1 MGDLVDVA
9 TTAQNDAD
17 AAHKAQKATYEQQK
31 DEYED
36 AQKRHA
42 KDVEEAKET
51 YKTATGNAV
60 KALSDATDHAA
71 EDQIEA
77 NKFADKNKS
86 DADKTTEKMN
96 DARQDIISSDTE
108 ILKQLKEFQGELS
121 NIRATDATIQ
131 TKFLQVSANYNQMV
145 TEKADETTKWK
156 KSHRDTLEGFDDTL
170 ARLETDAEAIRTTT
184 GPKHKKIYEDEKSLI
199 DKVVEDLK
207 QSHSN
212 IVDPLEKTETT
223 LKDTNAKA
231 QKKETSTT
239 NTYNSMKAVVSTER
253 VAATKAAQTERDG
266 VEKVRGEE
274 VAEATNFN
282 ARTVKQ
288 STEDRDTAT
297 GECDSS
303 YQDRTKLIAGD
314 QQAIAEI
321 APLLRRLKACAGS
334 NEGKKGAFLEKS
346 ETNKRQMQQA
356 NAQQEA
362 AAMCALAEQ
371 KMQSLIETKAPTT
384 GSLDDWSERVA
395 GETKHNQDVFTSCAK
410 AANDEYNNEKSA
422 ADTMKKT
429 AISNAENAAKEA
441 LVGADGA
448 SGINGNESKKMASL
462 AAKLKK
468 TKDPMDTAVQEF
480 QKASTELSQHELIL
494 TAAQGKR
501 DSEVNAAV
509 LTQTEDSKTA
519 ALKRKTNV
527 QADKD
532 QANTIQ
538 AAAKLEHKTKTATEN
553 TEFSAE
559 LKHLVAEKAKLEQI
573 VKKLDSMHGDGVK
586 DMGEV
591 DMEADMFKM
600 SNDLAQEVNAAA
612 EEYNKGRSDAAAA
625 QTKHKNEAQVNYDAA
640 INVATNKKED
650 TIVKANTAKLNAEGD
665 NAKYEEQF
673 NKAHSDGEEKLRQID
688 AVAKA
693 AQADVVV
700 NEKAQTDSVD
710 SSVEVVES
718 EKKNARRTYRSDI
731 KTQNAEAKQTES
743 IAAAKFKSLT
753 DTMKSSC
760 KSEGGLLADEKLT
773 LELVMDK
780 IHSLVTVKSNV
791 VGAQGDATAAAPT
804 TAAPSLLIPD
814 ESPSKPYLPR
824 TDGLCTVDGRSYI
837 GTKEDCTKGAYH
849 MGGAE
854 GLNYPPGCQ

>member
-1 MGDLVDVA
+1 MG
-9 TTAQNDAD
+9 
-17 AAHKAQKATYEQQK
+17 
-31 DEYED
+31 
-36 AQKRHA
+36 
-42 KDVEEAKET
+42 
-51 YKTATGNAV
+51 
-60 KALSDATDHAA
+60 
-71 EDQIEA
+71 
-77 NKFADKNKS
+77 KFADKNKS
-86 DADKTTEKMN
+86 DADKTAEKMN

-108 ILKQLKEFQGELS
+108 ILKQLKKFQGELS

-145 TEKADETTKWK
+145 TEKADETTKWE

-184 GPKHKKIYEDEKSLI
+184 VPKHKKIYEDEKSLI

-212 IVDPLEKTETT
+212 IVDPLEKTDTT

-239 NTYNSMKAVVSTER
+239 NTYNSMKAVVSTLR
-253 VAATKAAQTERDG
+253 AAATKAAQTDRDG

-334 NEGKKGAFLEKS
+334 NEGQKGAFLEKS

-410 AANDEYNNEKSA
+410 AATVEYNKEKSA

-448 SGINGNESKKMASL
+448 SGINGNESKKN
-462 AAKLKK
+462 
-468 TKDPMDTAVQEF
+468 
-480 QKASTELSQHELIL
+480 
-494 TAAQGKR
+494 KR
-501 DSEVNAAV
+501 
-509 LTQTEDSKTA
+509 
-519 ALKRKTNV
+519 
-527 QADKD
+527 
-532 QANTIQ
+532 
-538 AAAKLEHKTKTATEN
+538 
-553 TEFSAE
+553 
-559 LKHLVAEKAKLEQI
+559 
-573 VKKLDSMHGDGVK
+573 
-586 DMGEV
+586 
-591 DMEADMFKM
+591 
-600 SNDLAQEVNAAA
+600 SNG
-612 EEYNKGRSDAAAA
+612 YSCTRIS
-625 QTKHKNEAQVNYDAA
+625 
-640 INVATNKKED
+640 
-650 TIVKANTAKLNAEGD
+650 
-665 NAKYEEQF
+665 
-673 NKAHSDGEEKLRQID
+673 
-688 AVAKA
+688 
-693 AQADVVV
+693 
-700 NEKAQTDSVD
+700 
-710 SSVEVVES
+710 
-718 EKKNARRTYRSDI
+718 
-731 KTQNAEAKQTES
+731 
-743 IAAAKFKSLT
+743 KSLNGIIAT
-753 DTMKSSC
+753 SININSS
-760 KSEGGLLADEKLT
+760 S
-773 LELVMDK
+773 
-780 IHSLVTVKSNV
+780 
-791 VGAQGDATAAAPT
+791 
-804 TAAPSLLIPD
+804 
-814 ESPSKPYLPR
+814 
-824 TDGLCTVDGRSYI
+824 
-837 GTKEDCTKGAYH
+837 
-849 MGGAE
+849 
-854 GLNYPPGCQ
+854 